1 VPPRSSI
8 SDSVER
14 SWHNLTRILAVADE
28 VDEGLYGDKLLN
40 FNPDVVLSCGDL
52 PWDYLEYI
60 VSRLNV
66 PLLYVPGNHDPD
78 PPPLDDTWTP
88 LRAEAPARGPQGC
101 VNVDGR
107 IEDAAGL
114 RIAGL
119 GGSMR
124 YRPGPNQY
132 TQAQMR
138 WRALPIEVLARLR
151 RGDGKRRL
159 DVLLTHAPPEG
170 FSGKYED
177 LAHRGF
183 AAFNRLIKNLAPRLH
198 VHGHVHPYGVIQ
210 ADRKL
215 GETLIVNVVPY
226 RLIEL

>member
-1 VPPRSSI
+1 M
-8 SDSVER
+8 
-14 SWHNLTRILAVADE
+14 DE
-28 VDEGLYGDKLLN
+28 SLYGDKLLD
-40 FNPDVVLSCGDL
+40 FKADIVLSCGDL
-52 PWDYLEYI
+52 PWDYLDYI

-66 PLLYVPGNHDPD
+66 PLLYVPGNHDPV
-78 PPPLDDTWTP
+78 PPPLDDVWTP
-88 LRAEAPARGPQGC
+88 LRSETPARGPLGC

-107 IEDAAGL
+107 VEDAAGL

-138 WRALPIEVLARLR
+138 WRALPIEMLARLR
-151 RGDGKRRL
+151 RTEGGRRL

-183 AAFNRLIKNLAPRLH
+183 AAFNRLIKSLTPRLH
-198 VHGHVHPYGVIQ
+198 VHGHVHPYGVTQ
-210 ADRKL
+210 ADRTL
-215 GETLIVNVVPY
+215 GATLIVNAVPE
-226 RLIEL
+226 RLVAL